1 MLDPADLE
9 DLDDID
15 RDMLARAILEACRIA
30 LSNQSLEFRRV
41 DIPALMELRERVR
54 PAYSRERRVTTG
66 ELTR

>member
-15 RDMLARAILEACRIA
+15 RDLLARALLEAVRIA
-30 LSNQSLEFRRV
+30 CAGRSLEFRARDV
-41 DIPALMELRERVR
+41 PALMSLRERVR